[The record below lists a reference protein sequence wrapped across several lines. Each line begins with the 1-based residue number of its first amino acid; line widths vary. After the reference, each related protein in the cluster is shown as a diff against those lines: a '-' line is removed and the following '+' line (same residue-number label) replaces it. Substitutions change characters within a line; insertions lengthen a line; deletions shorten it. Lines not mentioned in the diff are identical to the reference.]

1 MKSTEKQLA
10 KLNKNKEA
18 CERTVKRNKEELS
31 KNEAELN
38 SINANIKLLNETAT
52 EYDLGAPI
60 GIVKMTPVEYKEFIK
75 RFIVTEKKE
84 IQKSQEPSKGQKFF
98 AGFSKCTLKYLL
110 FTIILSLGFAIID
123 SCSGHKKPHHK
134 PHHKPTYLDSIIAPP
149 KKPSKAPLGSRDN
162 PIPLKVETKIVD
174 SLWYTLDK
182 EDRK

>member
-84 IQKSQEPSKGQKFF
+84 IKKSQEPSKGQKFF
-98 AGFSKCTLKYLL
+98 AGFAKSIIKYIL
-110 FTIILSLGFAIID
+110 FVFILSLGFAIID

-134 PHHKPTYLDSIIAPP
+134 PTYLDSVIAPP
-149 KKPSKAPLGSRDN
+149 AKPSKAPLGSRDN
-162 PIPLKVETKIVD
+162 PIPLKVGTKIVD